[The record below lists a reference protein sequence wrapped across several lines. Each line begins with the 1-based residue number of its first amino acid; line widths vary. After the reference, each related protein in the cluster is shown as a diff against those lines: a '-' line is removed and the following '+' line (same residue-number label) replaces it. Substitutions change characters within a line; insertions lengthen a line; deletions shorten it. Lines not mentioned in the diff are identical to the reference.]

1 MQLRSSYNKKELP
14 SIHVMVLF
22 PFYINRLP
30 VQTEILELRC
40 VFLAFILTGFFDG
53 TEAAPPEKVER
64 STAGDESLLS
74 LLFLIRHGYGRI
86 KWLCRG

>member
-1 MQLRSSYNKKELP
+1 
-14 SIHVMVLF
+14 MVLF
-22 PFYINRLP
+22 PFYIIYINRLP